1 MNKIFQ
7 KITVFTA
14 LFFAVFVLFA
24 FANTNEKTV
33 KIKTSAQCGMCK
45 ERIENHLSK
54 QDGIIKAVLEV
65 ETAECTV
72 KYDSTQITVDDIREE
87 ISSVGYDAD
96 EVKAS
101 KRTYKKLP
109 KCCKK
114 PEDR

>member
-1 MNKIFQ
+1 MKIIFRN
-7 KITVFTA
+7 ILVLLAFTVF
-14 LFFAVFVLFA
+14 A
-24 FANTNEKTV
+24 FTLLNAEENAKTV

-45 ERIENHLSK
+45 EKIENHLSE

-72 KYDSTQITVDDIREE
+72 EYDSTQITLDDIRKE

-96 EVKAS
+96 EIKAN
-101 KRTYKKLP
+101 KRAYKKLP